1 MRRARRK
8 ERDLVLIDNQK
19 LAADHDHDDDR
30 RLVAPGAATPN
41 PLPATRARPPE
52 PRRSLPAL
60 LDTLTKAPSLAH
72 LIEMIPV
79 RVAAYLGC
87 RRVLLYE
94 VRDDTL
100 YMVAS
105 TADATMQGW
114 TTTLLRVAAGDP
126 IPLSDDTP
134 ETRALRGERAVLEAG
149 GAGVPTRIIA
159 PLRGR
164 GGPVGAL
171 VVVPADDEIA
181 WGGDGLRAS
190 QMLLLGLEDLARV
203 CAITLENA
211 KLLTD
216 NRRRADEMD
225 LLTRLTNAFNSSVL
239 DLDAAIGIVERQV
252 VSRITRVDLCTVV
265 LLPSSPRQPMPPGRW
280 LRPEVIRSIHA
291 PTLLDDVSVWPLAH
305 LLPEGVRSF
314 YAFPLFAEDRVVGV
328 LALAFRT
335 PHVMEESER
344 NLLAIL
350 ANTASTVLQKARL
363 HTEAERARQ
372 HARDLL
378 DHARNEERF
387 KDAILR
393 TIQSGIVTLDREGR
407 VTLLNAQAVTVLDL
421 AEQPALG
428 QPIEE
433 VMPQAEPGPH
443 VVRAALSKRAAPHG
457 REVRVRTVTGHD
469 LTLAVTVA
477 PLRLADGKD
486 LGALCAFQD
495 VTHLRTL
502 EGELR
507 RMEHVASLGNEAG
520 SISHDLRNIIGA
532 ILMGLQKMEP
542 MVAGDTGARLDISH
556 MLKEINRMTAL
567 TDNLMHL
574 TSPKAIHPTTFAVA
588 DLLERILRSLS
599 PRAALAHVTFERH
612 FEAGATLHADEHQIA
627 RALENLCI
635 NALEAMPRG
644 GTLTLRTRTSRPA
657 GTVDPAQAVVP
668 IPRWSPPPNRLQLP
682 TYGATATNPNETELL
697 VPDTRQKA
705 VEIEIADTG
714 VGIPADR
721 LEAIWEPYKTF
732 GKGSK
737 GHGLGLAIVKQIIEV
752 HGGTCA
758 VASEPGRGT
767 TFTLRLPS
775 GK

>member
-1 MRRARRK
+1 M
-8 ERDLVLIDNQK
+8 LIDNQT
-19 LAADHDHDDDR
+19 LAQDHDADR
-30 RLVAPGAATPN
+30 RLVASGGATPIPSLHGN
-41 PLPATRARPPE
+41 PAPLPATRARPPE

-60 LDTLTKAPSLAH
+60 LDALTKAPSLAH
-72 LIEMIPV
+72 LLELIPV
-79 RVAAYLGC
+79 RVATYLGC

-100 YMVAS
+100 FMVAS

-114 TTTLLRVAAGDP
+114 TTALLRVAAGDP

-134 ETRALRGERAVLEAG
+134 ETRALRDARALLEAG
-149 GAGVPTRIIA
+149 GPGLPARIIA
-159 PLRGR
+159 PLQGR

-171 VVVPADDEIA
+171 VVVPAEDEIA

-203 CAITLENA
+203 CAIALENA

-252 VSRITRVDLCTVV
+252 RRITRVDLCAVA
-265 LLPSSPRQPMPPGRW
+265 LLPSAPRQPMPPGHW
-280 LRPEVIRSIHA
+280 LRPEIIRAVHA
-291 PTLLDDVSVWPLAH
+291 PTLLDDVGVWPLAH

-328 LALAFRT
+328 LALAFRA
-335 PHVMEESER
+335 PHQMEEGER

-363 HTEAERARQ
+363 HAEAERARQ

-393 TIQSGIVTLDREGR
+393 TIQSGIITLDREGR
-407 VTLLNAQAVTVLDL
+407 VTLLNAQAVAALDL
-421 AEQPALG
+421 GEPPPLG

-433 VMPQAEPGPH
+433 VMPQAEPGTH
-443 VVRAALSKRAAPHG
+443 VVRAALGKRSAPHG

-469 LTLAVTVA
+469 LALAVTVA

-486 LGALCAFQD
+486 LGVLCAFQD

-574 TSPKAIHPTTFAVA
+574 TSPKAVHLTTFAVA

-599 PRAALAHVTFERH
+599 PRAALAHVTFARQ
-612 FEAGATLHADEHQIA
+612 FEAHATLHADEHQIA

-635 NALEAMPRG
+635 NALEAMPKG
-644 GTLTLRTRTSRPA
+644 GTLTLRTRTTRAA

-668 IPRWSPPPNRLQLP
+668 VHQWSPPPNRLNLP
-682 TYGATATNPNETELL
+682 TYGSAATSPNETELL

-714 VGIPADR
+714 VGIAADR
-721 LEAIWEPYKTF
+721 LGAIWEPYKTF

-737 GHGLGLAIVKQIIEV
+737 GHGLGLAIVKQIIEA
-752 HGGTCA
+752 HGGSCA
-758 VASEPGRGT
+758 VTSEVGRGT